1 MNMFARLTTA
11 ALLAGGI
18 VAPAMAQYPAP
29 YPSPYPQTYPPGY
42 AYQGQGYNNG
52 GGIGQIIDQL
62 LGNRYNVT
70 DRSAVSRCGGVS
82 RRLRLALRAAG
93 LQPGI

>member
-52 GGIGQIIDQL
+52 GGIGQIGHAQAAPSHLVFIS
-62 LGNRYNVT
+62 RT
-70 DRSAVSRCGGVS
+70 D
-82 RRLRLALRAAG
+82 AA
-93 LQPGI
+93 